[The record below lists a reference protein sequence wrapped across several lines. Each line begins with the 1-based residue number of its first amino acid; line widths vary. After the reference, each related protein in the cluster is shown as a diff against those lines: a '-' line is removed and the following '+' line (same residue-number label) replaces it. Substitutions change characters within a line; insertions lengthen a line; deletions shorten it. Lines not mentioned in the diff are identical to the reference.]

1 MRPYLLIGYVSFFA
15 FAFKLSAQNYKN
27 IQIPPV
33 SSRYPFNEC
42 EPSIAINPLNPDEI
56 AAGTVLTGYHFS
68 TDGGQSWKTKALES
82 PYGVYGDPVLQ
93 YDALGR
99 LYYFHLS
106 DYKKSSHLDRIV
118 CQYSDQIDGKFSK
131 GSFPA
136 PNGTKVQD
144 KHWMTID
151 PKTQAIYMT
160 WTQFDA
166 YDSADPKDTSIIVFS
181 KSTDRGVTWSNPV
194 RISKFGGDCLDGD
207 NTVEGAVP
215 ALGANGEIF
224 VCWTGPRGIM
234 FQCSKDGGLT
244 WLPEEKKLSDHIGGW
259 DIEIP
264 GIYRAN
270 GLPFLMADMSGGPR
284 NGTIYLNWC
293 DQRNGA
299 NDTDVW
305 LMSSTDGGATWS
317 EAKRVNQ
324 DAPGK
329 HQFLTSMA
337 IDQKNGDLH
346 FVYYDRRRFNTNSTD
361 VIWAKS
367 SDGGA
372 NFTEQIISNR
382 PFLPDARVFF
392 GDYLGIAAFDGRV
405 RPIWPRMDNGQIT
418 LWTALIDPK

>member
-1 MRPYLLIGYVSFFA
+1 MRLYLLIGCVSLLA
-15 FAFKLSAQNYKN
+15 LKPSAQVYQN

-33 SSRYPFNEC
+33 SSSYAFNEC
-42 EPSIAINPLNPDEI
+42 EPSIAINPLNPKEI

-68 TDGGQSWKTKALES
+68 KDGGKTWQTKSLKS

-93 YDALGR
+93 YDAKGR

-106 DYKKSSHLDRIV
+106 DYKKTSHLDRIV
-118 CQYSDQIDGKFSK
+118 CQYTDRINGTFSK

-136 PNGTKVQD
+136 PNGIKVQD
-144 KHWMTID
+144 KHWMVID
-151 PKTQAIYMT
+151 PQTQVIYMT

-166 YDSADPKDTSIIVFS
+166 YDSSDPKDTSVIVFS
-181 KSTDRGVTWSNPV
+181 KSTDRGLSWTNPI
-194 RISKFGGDCLDGD
+194 RISKYGGDCLDGD

-215 ALGANGEIF
+215 ALGANGEIY

-234 FQCSKDGGLT
+234 FQCSKDGGIT
-244 WLPEEKKLSDHIGGW
+244 WLSEERKLADHVGGW
-259 DIEIP
+259 DIQIP

-284 NGTIYLNWC
+284 NGMLYLNWC

-299 NDTDVW
+299 DDTDVW
-305 LMSSTDGGATWS
+305 LMSSADGGTTWS
-317 EAKRVNQ
+317 EPKRVNQ

-367 SDGGA
+367 TDGGQS
-372 NFTEQIISNR
+372 FSEQLISNR

-392 GDYLGIAAFDGRV
+392 GDYLGIAAHDGII
-405 RPIWPRMDNGQIT
+405 RPIWPRMDNGKIT
-418 LWTALIDPK
+418 LWTALIDPQ